1 MDKDFEQTM
10 AILSGGSADKFI
22 AQQLNA
28 TDKRQIDNAIEEIF
42 SGLSLKNWLAGGVLG
57 DAWNNAQDAVRDMV
71 FAIQFDNPATV
82 YARVSVFEHRK
93 KIRTQSVYSPHINNT
108 INCTN
113 EQRNSWYESAI
124 AKIQNGQEM
133 LMRKVKEFNSD
144 TPRKSV
150 NFAPINMSINRTTT
164 HVRENEHER
173 KK

>member
-82 YARVSVFEHRK
+82 YARASVFEHRK
-93 KIRTQSVYSPHINNT
+93 KIRTQSVYSPHINNA

-150 NFAPINMSINRTTT
+150 NFVPINMSINHTTK

>member
-1 MDKDFEQTM
+1 M

-28 TDKRQIDNAIEEIF
+28 TDKRQIDNAIEEI
-42 SGLSLKNWLAGGVLG
+42 
-57 DAWNNAQDAVRDMV
+57 
-71 FAIQFDNPATV
+71 
-82 YARVSVFEHRK
+82 
-93 KIRTQSVYSPHINNT
+93 
-108 INCTN
+108 
-113 EQRNSWYESAI
+113 
-124 AKIQNGQEM
+124 QNGQEM

-150 NFAPINMSINRTTT
+150 NFVPINMSINHTTT